1 MNNEKRILENGCPMF
16 TVHFSLLIINFKSCS
31 ISSFCPFK
39 DRCRISNM
47 CKSACP
53 VL

>member
-1 MNNEKRILENGCPMF
+1 MKNGYWKMD
-16 TVHFSLLIINFKSCS
+16 VHCSFSLLIINFKSCS
-31 ISSFCPFK
+31 ISGFSPFK